1 VEPPAEE
8 VSPQDLLSTERLRM
22 IAYPATLDISRN
34 LIQVVLYLPHSER
47 EIRGAGAPDLL
58 ASSSLRDRMVPGQ
71 A

>member
-1 VEPPAEE
+1 
-8 VSPQDLLSTERLRM
+8 M

-34 LIQVVLYLPHSER
+34 LSQVVVYLLHSER